1 MKPKPR
7 CQIDH
12 LRFSGKSFA
21 DQRHALEAIM
31 RKHSLLIDVLTILRD
46 FALPDHLIGSG
57 AIYNAVWSYL
67 TGKPL
72 LTGTKDIDVIYFD
85 ASDISYDAEDK
96 VIQML
101 ADRFAGLPVPEE
113 IRNQARVHLWFPER
127 FGFAVPP
134 LKSSAEALLRYASK
148 THAVAM
154 RLDPGDSLHIEAPF
168 GLDDMFSFRITPN
181 PTWDNKTTHYE
192 KARRAKLIWPE
203 IEIVDWPQT
212 Y

>member
-1 MKPKPR
+1 MS
-7 CQIDH
+7 DH
-12 LRFSGKSFA
+12 LRFSGKNYIE
-21 DQRHALEAIM
+21 QRQALETII
-31 RKHSLLIDVLTILRD
+31 RKHSLLINVLTILREV
-46 FALPDHLIGSG
+46 ALPDHLIGSG

-96 VIQML
+96 IIRLL
-101 ADRFAGLPVPEE
+101 ADRFAGLPVPVE

-154 RLDPGDSLHIEAPF
+154 RLNPDDSLHIEAPF

-181 PTWDNKTTHYE
+181 LACDNKKTHYE
-192 KARRAKLIWPE
+192 KAQRAKLIWPE
-203 IEIVDWPQT
+203 IEIVEWP
-212 Y
+212 